1 MRFAHTKTQLLRMAV
16 SAFLGGLTLVATGN
30 ALAQTYPSKVVRII
44 SSEPGGSYDFGARLM
59 AAELSSAFSQQFI
72 VENRG
77 GMLGV
82 LGSKAAPDGYTL
94 IVSGTNLWLQPFF
107 QETQYDPIKDF
118 APISLIN
125 EAPNVLVVQ
134 PSLPVKTVADL
145 VALARAKPG
154 EINYG
159 TGNAGSVVQIAAE
172 VFSSMAKVNMVRIA
186 YKGGGPALTGLMGG
200 QVHLIFA
207 TGGSVA
213 SLMESGK
220 LKALAVTSREPSPL
234 FPGLPTV
241 SQTLP
246 GFEVIGVV
254 AMLAPAK
261 TPAPIVDRLSQEVNK
276 ILLKPEIKER
286 FFKSGVVAH
295 GNTPEQFAAFIKAD
309 MAQTAKLV
317 QKDGVSHQ

>member
-30 ALAQTYPSKVVRII
+30 ALAQTYPSKVVRSI
-44 SSEPGGSYDFGARLM
+44 
-59 AAELSSAFSQQFI
+59 SAFSQQFI